1 MFLQRNEAGKAFQMI
16 RESSR
21 QNVATIIWASSTLSG
36 KVQSIDIPVDSVTQR
51 ITFAYSVDTKGSQL
65 ALRQPSG
72 QLVGQGS
79 PRTEDTQLNCGRILT
94 VTKPDAGIWHAEMLG
109 TGTFWLEALAQSDIY
124 FISAE
129 FVKVGGRPGHEGL
142 FRIQGRPLVGSPGN
156 LRASLSATSTGTAE
170 FYFVNERGEILH
182 KLRMNKE
189 NSDRE
194 FLEFLGSVDL
204 PTVPFRL
211 AVLGRDLAGKQYQ
224 RFFAPLFRAESVE
237 VSSKLDFD
245 ELSAAST
252 KEAAFVVRNMGPA
265 RKFKVTVTDTRR
277 FVSKVD
283 PKEFSLGPNQ
293 SGFVHVS
300 LTVPPGTPSGVG
312 DDLVVVAASSVE
324 PATSNSSVVHLTVSN
339 ASDGQIPR

>member
-1 MFLQRNEAGKAFQMI
+1 MFLQRIEAGKAFQMI

-21 QNVATIIWASSTLSG
+21 QNVATIIWTTSTLSG

-51 ITFAYSVDTKGSQL
+51 ITFAFSVDTKGSQL
-65 ALRQPSG
+65 VLRHPSG
-72 QLVGQGS
+72 RPVGQGS
-79 PRTEDTQLNCGRILT
+79 SRTEDTELNCGRILT
-94 VTKPDAGIWHAEMLG
+94 VTKPDAGIWHAELSG

-129 FVKVGGRPGHEGL
+129 FVREGGRPGHEGL
-142 FRIQGRPLVGSPGN
+142 FRIQGQPLIGSPGT

-170 FYFVNERGEILH
+170 FYLVNERGEILR
-182 KLRMNKE
+182 KLRMKKE

-194 FLEFLGSVDL
+194 FLEYLGSVD
-204 PTVPFRL
+204 PPAMPFRL

-224 RFFAPLFRAESVE
+224 RFFAPLFHAESVE

-252 KEAAFVVRNMGPA
+252 NEAAFAVRNLGPA

-277 FVSKVD
+277 LVSRVD
-283 PKEFSLGPNQ
+283 PRELSLRPNQ
-293 SGFVHVS
+293 SGIVHVS
-300 LTVPPGTPSGVG
+300 LTVPPATTSGIG
-312 DDLVVVAASSVE
+312 DDLVVVAASLVA
-324 PATSNSSVVHLTVSN
+324 PATSNSSVVHLSVSN
-339 ASDGQIPR
+339 ASGGQRPR